1 MGREIEKRVLVEIPT
16 ENTHICS
23 SLVLFIL
30 DTWVPDTL
38 KQSGGR
44 KGMEEKVVIN
54 NHPWNISLYK
64 EREKCQTSSV

>member
-1 MGREIEKRVLVEIPT
+1 
-16 ENTHICS
+16 
-23 SLVLFIL
+23 
-30 DTWVPDTL
+30 VPDTL